1 MSCAIYNFV
10 YTNHQ
15 VEITGIEP
23 DQRSIFFVPQ
33 YHSKLSI
40 NNIVLTYSSSLC
52 FGPSLGLLYYEFD
65 FKSSQKLGHNW
76 IPNTIN
82 ANIVPLVIE

>member
-40 NNIVLTYSSSLC
+40 NNIVLTYSSPYAWAL
-52 FGPSLGLLYYEFD
+52 
-65 FKSSQKLGHNW
+65 
-76 IPNTIN
+76 
-82 ANIVPLVIE
+82 A

>member
-40 NNIVLTYSSSLC
+40 NNIVLTYSSPYASAPAWGYCITSLIL
-52 FGPSLGLLYYEFD
+52 SQV
-65 FKSSQKLGHNW
+65 KS
-76 IPNTIN
+76 
-82 ANIVPLVIE
+82 

>member
-40 NNIVLTYSSSLC
+40 NNIVLTYSFPYASAL
-52 FGPSLGLLYYEFD
+52 
-65 FKSSQKLGHNW
+65 
-76 IPNTIN
+76 
-82 ANIVPLVIE
+82 A